1 MEPGGGGAVA
11 AGAGGLLYFAYG
23 SNLLRERLLL
33 SSPSAVRGAVARLQ
47 KVFKLQLMLS
57 CSLAAAMDFKLAFG
71 HHQGRISPLWH
82 GGTATIV
89 QSPGDEV
96 WGVVWKMNTSN
107 LSSLDKQEG
116 VEDGIYAPIEVNV
129 HTQAGEVLTCRSYQM
144 RDWVCGPPSPQYK
157 KVICMGA
164 KQNGLPMDYQKKLE
178 AIETNNYA
186 GPVPVLEEIEAATKA
201 KKTNS
206 G

>member
-1 MEPGGGGAVA
+1 MRKSVGGPAQADAGGSGKGPMELCGGGDGWF
-11 AGAGGLLYFAYG
+11 LYYAYG

-33 SSPSAVRGAVARLQ
+33 RNPSASLCALARLQ
-47 KVFKLQLMLS
+47 
-57 CSLAAAMDFKLAFG
+57 DFKLEFG
-71 HHQGRISPLWH
+71 HHQGRTSSVWH

-96 WGVVWKMNTSN
+96 WGIVWKMNASN

-116 VEDGIYAPIEVNV
+116 VEDGIYGPIEVNV
-129 HTQAGEVLTCRSYQM
+129 HTQAGKVLTCRSYQM
-144 RDWVCGPPSPQYK
+144 KDYVCGPPSPQYK

-164 KQNGLPMDYQKKLE
+164 EQNGLPTDYQKKLE

-186 GPVPVLEEIEAATKA
+186 GPVPIMEEIEAAIKA
-201 KKTNS
+201 KKIKS
-206 G
+206 A

>member
-1 MEPGGGGAVA
+1 ME
-11 AGAGGLLYFAYG
+11 AGGDGGCRCFLYYAYG

-33 SSPSAVRGAVARLQ
+33 RNPSARLCAPARLQ
-47 KVFKLQLMLS
+47 
-57 CSLAAAMDFKLAFG
+57 DFKLEFG
-71 HHQGRISPLWH
+71 HHQGRTSSVWH

-96 WGVVWKMNTSN
+96 WGIVWTMNASN

-116 VEDGIYAPIEVNV
+116 VEDGIYVPIEVNV
-129 HTQAGEVLTCRSYQM
+129 HTQAGKVLTCRSYQM
-144 RDWVCGPPSPQYK
+144 KDYVCGPPSPQYK

-164 KQNGLPMDYQKKLE
+164 NQNGLPTDYQKKLE

-186 GPVPVLEEIEAATKA
+186 GPVPIMDEIEAAIKA
-201 KKTNS
+201 KKINS
-206 G
+206 A

>member
-1 MEPGGGGAVA
+1 MEPGGGTEAED
-11 AGAGGLLYFAYG
+11 GGCFLYYAYG

-33 SSPSAVRGAVARLQ
+33 SSPSAALCAVARLQ
-47 KVFKLQLMLS
+47 
-57 CSLAAAMDFKLAFG
+57 DFKLEFG
-71 HHQGRISPLWH
+71 HHQGRTSSVWH

-96 WGVVWKMNTSN
+96 WGIVWKMNTSN

-116 VEDGIYAPIEVNV
+116 VEGGIYVPIEVNV
-129 HTQAGEVLTCRSYQM
+129 HTEAGKVLTCRSYQM
-144 RDWVCGPPSPQYK
+144 KDYVCGPPSPQYK

-164 KQNGLPMDYQKKLE
+164 KQNGLPADYQKKLE

-186 GPVPVLEEIEAATKA
+186 GPVPIMEEIEAAIKA
-201 KKTNS
+201 KNIKS
-206 G
+206 A